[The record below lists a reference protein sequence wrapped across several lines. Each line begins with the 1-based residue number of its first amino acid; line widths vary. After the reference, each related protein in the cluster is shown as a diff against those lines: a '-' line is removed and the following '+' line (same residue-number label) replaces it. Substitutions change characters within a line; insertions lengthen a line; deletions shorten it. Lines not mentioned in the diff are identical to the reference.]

1 MLLSW
6 QVPVHYNDTI
16 SLINSW
22 DYQQKTT
29 KIYSPIIEGATPSI
43 FQQHPSQKQ
52 MMTAESCSAESWEML
67 QRGNRKQHPNYTD
80 YRWTGKLIAPIMQ
93 AGIGTQVSFFRSQ
106 IQQNPL
112 PSVV

>member
-1 MLLSW
+1 MLLCW
-6 QVPVHYNDTI
+6 QLPVHSNDTSTI

-22 DYQQKTT
+22 DYQQK
-29 KIYSPIIEGATPSI
+29 IYSPNIEGATLPI